1 MNDVAESGQVFGLV
15 SERGIGAAIPLGVS
29 CRGDAHRQRR
39 GGAMRDRSV
48 ALTAYLETAI
58 DGMVPDAEIVT
69 PRDPTE
75 RGAQLSIRLPN
86 AVERLTA
93 LESRGVVGDFR
104 EPDIVRLA
112 PVPLYCTYHDA
123 WRAARALADTA
134 THATA

>member
-1 MNDVAESGQVFGLV
+1 MPS
-15 SERGIGAAIPLGVS
+15 
-29 CRGDAHRQRR
+29 
-39 GGAMRDRSV
+39 RSREK
-48 ALTAYLETAI
+48 A
-58 DGMVPDAEIVT
+58 
-69 PRDPTE
+69 RCC
-75 RGAQLSIRLPN
+75 GAQLSIRLPN